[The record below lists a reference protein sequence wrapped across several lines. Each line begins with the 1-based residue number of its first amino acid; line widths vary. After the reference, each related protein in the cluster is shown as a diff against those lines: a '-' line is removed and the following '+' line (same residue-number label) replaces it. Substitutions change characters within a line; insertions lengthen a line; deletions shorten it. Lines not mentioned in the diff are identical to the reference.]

1 MHYSENNKIFN
12 FFNFWRC
19 YMKVSS
25 ENKPVQTLTNKIGR
39 ENIVLKHRLQ
49 RREGVW
55 NKTQKSLLVDSLLR
69 GYIVNPIHT
78 IVENGKQYVIDGVQ
92 RLGTLCDFVNNKFSL
107 SKNLEPITID
117 GKTYEIAGKKFSK
130 LEQPVQDEILSS
142 QIQVYEITEYTD
154 KDVREMFSRLNSGKP
169 LNTIQKMTPNMSD
182 ELSDAILN
190 LVSHPFFA
198 KVLSPAQLKS
208 SVDQAIVLETL
219 MLCEQSKDYDFGS
232 FSKKDK
238 EKFILYYNDNVNEEK
253 IGLIKQGL
261 DKLDEAFDE
270 NVKIPKTSLS
280 FICYVLFRTIKDKKN
295 TRKAI
300 DIIKDF
306 LNNYESN
313 DEYKSFIVQGT
324 SSAESV
330 KSRLNYWRNIVRE
343 L

>member
-1 MHYSENNKIFN
+1 
-12 FFNFWRC
+12 
-19 YMKVSS
+19 MKVSS
-25 ENKPVQTLTNKIGR
+25 GNKPVQTLTNKIKR
-39 ENIVLKHRLQ
+39 EKIVLKHRLQ
-49 RREGVW
+49 RREGAW
-55 NKTQKSLLVDSLLR
+55 SKSSKSLLCDSLLR
-69 GYIVNPIHT
+69 GYIVNPVHT
-78 IVENGKQYVIDGVQ
+78 IVENDVQYVIDGVQ
-92 RLGTLCDFVNNKFSL
+92 RLSTLYDYLNDKFSL
-107 SKNLEPITID
+107 SKDLEPVEID
-117 GKTYEIAGKKFSK
+117 GVSYDIAGKKFSK
-130 LEQPVQDEILSS
+130 LDEPVKDELLSS

-169 LNTIQKMTPNMSD
+169 LNVIQKMTPSMSD
-182 ELSDAILN
+182 KLSDVIFDIT
-190 LVSHPFFA
+190 SHPFFE
-198 KVLSPAQLKS
+198 KVLTPAQLKS
-208 SVDQAIVLETL
+208 SVDQSVALETL

-261 DKLDEAFDE
+261 DKLDETFDE

-280 FICYVLFRTIKDKKN
+280 FICYVLFRTIKDKKS
-295 TRKAI
+295 TSKAI

-324 SSAESV
+324 SSTESV